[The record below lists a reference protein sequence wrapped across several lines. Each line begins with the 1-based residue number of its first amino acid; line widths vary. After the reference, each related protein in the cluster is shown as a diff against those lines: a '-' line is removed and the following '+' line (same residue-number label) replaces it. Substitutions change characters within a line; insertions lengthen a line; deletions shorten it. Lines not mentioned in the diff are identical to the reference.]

1 MKQLL
6 IWNYVDENKFGLNL
20 FPNNQKFKSQLLII
34 FFFQRDDITN
44 VTEHEI
50 HSRFFDLFP
59 GQTYWHTFETA
70 LTGSQSK
77 LFETE
82 IKNLQAINQIKVH
95 AFPFYKKCSYKKRPI
110 KFFNH
115 KKQQP
120 IEFFKIRNWFFFIN
134 N

>member
-6 IWNYVDENKFGLNL
+6 TWNYVDENKFGLNL
-20 FPNNQKFKSQLLII
+20 SPNNQKFKSQLWII
-34 FFFQRDDITN
+34 NMYFSFRDDITN

-82 IKNLQAINQIKVH
+82 IKNLQAM
-95 AFPFYKKCSYKKRPI
+95 YKSDKSIVCRRSESISQNLTCTLMSGSCHLDRALRI
-110 KFFNH
+110 
-115 KKQQP
+115 
-120 IEFFKIRNWFFFIN
+120 
-134 N
+134 